1 MSDED
6 KMEMQLL
13 REGITTLAA
22 KFDDLLKAQHEQA
35 VLLARIEED
44 LKAFEKVHNA
54 PAPSLDH
61 VEGVEERVRRL
72 EDRAWQ
78 LMLSAVGSLAAA
90 LAAFGVSAFQLVGRK
105 AGLG

>member
-13 REGITTLAA
+13 REGIATLAA
-22 KFDDLLKAQHEQA
+22 KFDDLLKSQHEQA
-35 VLLARIEED
+35 VLLARIEAD
-44 LKAFEKVHNA
+44 LKAFEKTHNA
-54 PAPSLDH
+54 PAPSLGH

-78 LMLSAVGSLAAA
+78 LMVSAVGSLVAA
-90 LAAFGVSAFQLVGRK
+90 LASVGVSAFQVIGRK
-105 AGLG
+105 VGIG